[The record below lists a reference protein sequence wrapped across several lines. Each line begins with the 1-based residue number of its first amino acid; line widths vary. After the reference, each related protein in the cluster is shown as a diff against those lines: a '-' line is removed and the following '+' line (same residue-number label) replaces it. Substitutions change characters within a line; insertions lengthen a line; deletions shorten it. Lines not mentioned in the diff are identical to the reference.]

1 MLLHNGVQFPVRL
14 NNQFIVNDN
23 DVNAI
28 NLVETYEHIIREAI
42 LKGYIEVS

>member
-28 NLVETYEHIIREAI
+28 NLVEHIIREAI